1 MLGSD
6 CFYAGF
12 PERGVLHMSQAASY
26 SRPVTELLKQTR
38 ILPKRKLIA
47 EAIGTFSLV
56 FTGTGAMV
64 VDAVSHGAI
73 THLGVSFIFGAV
85 VAALIYTFGHVS
97 GAHFNPAVTLT
108 LWFLG
113 KFPSWQ
119 VLPYLLV
126 QGLAGVAASV
136 AVLLCFGNQAQLG
149 ATLPLAGNWPQ
160 AFAVEFFLTF
170 LLMLVICGSALAEE
184 APKGFA
190 GLAIGLTVGLEAA
203 LGGPISGA
211 SMNPVRSFGPAL
223 VAGAWEAHWVYWVAP
238 ILGALLAGWVWQQ
251 IQAEPTARVN
261 GW

>member
-1 MLGSD
+1 
-6 CFYAGF
+6 
-12 PERGVLHMSQAASY
+12 MSQATSY
-26 SRPVTELLKQTR
+26 ARPVTELPKQTR

-73 THLGVSFIFGAV
+73 THMGVSFIFGAV

-113 KFPSWQ
+113 KFPSGQ

-126 QGLAGVAASV
+126 QGLGGVAASL
-136 AVLLCFGNQAQLG
+136 AVWLCFGNQAQLG
-149 ATLPLAGNWPQ
+149 ATLPLAGNWLQ

-170 LLMLVICGSALAEE
+170 LLMLVICGSALA
-184 APKGFA
+184 

-203 LGGPISGA
+203 MGGPISGA

-251 IQAEPTARVN
+251 MQAEPTTSSLSAQYASSGFNTRKHL
-261 GW
+261 GLK